1 MIIAMAML
9 VINIRIITMVICIFV
24 IVNHSLVWYDT

>member
-1 MIIAMAML
+1 MIIARVML

-24 IVNHSLVWYDT
+24 IVNNSLVWYNT